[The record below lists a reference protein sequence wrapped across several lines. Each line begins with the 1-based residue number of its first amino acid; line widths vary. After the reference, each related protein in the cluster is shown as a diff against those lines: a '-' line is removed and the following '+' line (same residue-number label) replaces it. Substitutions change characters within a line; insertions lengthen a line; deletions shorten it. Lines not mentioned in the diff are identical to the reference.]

1 MNTVTSADGTR
12 IVYDR
17 AGSGPALILVNGAL
31 TTRTSGSGP
40 ALAGGLSQRLTVFS
54 YDRRGRGDSGDTQPY
69 AVQREIEDIEA
80 LIGAAGGRA
89 ALYGHSSG
97 ACLAILAGVSLDDAV
112 NGLALY
118 EPPYNDDPA
127 VRQPWQR
134 YLADLE
140 AALAA
145 GRRGDALALFM
156 GYVGTPPA
164 QIQQM
169 RSGPFW
175 RGLEAIA
182 PTLAYDHAGVMGP
195 DLSVPVAL
203 AAKVRVP
210 TLVMYGTSSFPFM
223 EPTARTLAGAI
234 PGATVRALDGQTHDV
249 NPQALAAPILEAF
262 APP

>member
-1 MNTVTSADGTR
+1 M
-12 IVYDR
+12 
-17 AGSGPALILVNGAL
+17 
-31 TTRTSGSGP
+31 
-40 ALAGGLSQRLTVFS
+40 
-54 YDRRGRGDSGDTQPY
+54 
-69 AVQREIEDIEA
+69 
-80 LIGAAGGRA
+80 
-89 ALYGHSSG
+89 
-97 ACLAILAGVSLDDAV
+97 SLGDAV

-118 EPPYNDDPA
+118 EPPYNDDPV

-164 QIQQM
+164 QIEQM
-169 RSGPFW
+169 RSAPFW

-203 AAKVRVP
+203 AAQVRVP

-262 APP
+262 APA